1 MQQNWLSS
9 VSSCKANTECTADS
23 NVAFQ
28 AVAIALF
35 VKVFHIKTAEARACC
50 GSEVCMKDAK

>member
-9 VSSCKANTECTADS
+9 VSSCKADS

-28 AVAIALF
+28 AVAVALF